1 MKISISSN
9 LNQFILPKFFFLHLL
24 IYFVYE
30 GGGTCGSQKTT
41 DGTPSTENIYIGIT
55 RINNRFTARER
66 NQDKWHIDTLKF
78 SSQLP
83 LSHTKIESIQRCIYR
98 CMYFVCISI
107 QTAVQLLSFILKL
120 SSFEFSR
127 EKNWVTWLFCSK
139 YSWSFITCGEKEL
152 WDHAHNHP
160 EETKQFLFP

>member
-41 DGTPSTENIYIGIT
+41 DGTPSPENIYIGIT

-83 LSHTKIESIQRCIYR
+83 LSHTKVESIQRCIYR
-98 CMYFVCISI
+98 CMYFNSDSS
-107 QTAVQLLSFILKL
+107 AVVKFYFEIVVIWILKREEL
-120 SSFEFSR
+120 SY
-127 EKNWVTWLFCSK
+127 L
-139 YSWSFITCGEKEL
+139 
-152 WDHAHNHP
+152 A
-160 EETKQFLFP
+160 FLFKIQLEFYYLWWKGIMRSRS